1 MTDQTIDTALDM
13 LKTRLNRADST
24 LDEYLEAR
32 LRAEVA
38 RFAKSGI
45 VLTDSTDDIMLL
57 VDMTAWAYANRDN
70 AGEMPRWLRLARR
83 ERWLGGGTKQ

>member
-1 MTDQTIDTALDM
+1 MTNQNIDTALDM

-38 RFAKSGI
+38 RFANNGI

-70 AGEMPRWLRLARR
+70 TGEMPRWLRLVRR
-83 ERWLGGGTKQ
+83 ERWLKGGTRE